1 MNELQEECAVRETRP
16 VPDRHDPTDR
26 PALLD
31 LLRRQSEEA
40 IRFAAVFGE
49 THDLHQTDVSALAA
63 IAHGAASGTPLGP
76 AALART
82 LHLSRPATTALLDR
96 LEQAGHILRRPDPDD
111 RRRTVLEMQ
120 PAANALAGEF
130 FGPLGAAFGRAME
143 GYTPEQ
149 LDVVAAFLRDVI
161 DATVSTREALVP
173 KP

>member
-1 MNELQEECAVRETRP
+1 
-16 VPDRHDPTDR
+16 
-26 PALLD
+26 
-31 LLRRQSEEA
+31 
-40 IRFAAVFGE
+40 
-49 THDLHQTDVSALAA
+49 
-63 IAHGAASGTPLGP
+63 
-76 AALART
+76 
-82 LHLSRPATTALLDR
+82 
-96 LEQAGHILRRPDPDD
+96 
-111 RRRTVLEMQ
+111 MQ